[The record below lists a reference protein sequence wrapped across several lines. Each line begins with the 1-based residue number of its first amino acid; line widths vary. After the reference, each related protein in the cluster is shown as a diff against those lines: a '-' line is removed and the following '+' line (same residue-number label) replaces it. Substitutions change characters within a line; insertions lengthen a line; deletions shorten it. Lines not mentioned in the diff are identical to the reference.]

1 MMRFPDRTTVIGSVI
16 NSPYPLVCFLDVS
29 KEAAMKRADFGSERY
44 EMTDTQRR
52 VRENY
57 ARLRDPTWVTVAC
70 DRTIEEVETEVLNIV
85 VKELSKSDNGRIEKL
100 WLDSAEEE
108 H

>member
-1 MMRFPDRTTVIGSVI
+1 MPVAVSATSNIGLPKPD
-16 NSPYPLVCFLDVS
+16 LVCFLDVS
-29 KEAAMKRADFGSERY
+29 EEVAMKRADFVSERY
-44 EMTDTQRR
+44 ELTDMQRR

-57 ARLRDPTWVTVAC
+57 ARLRDPTWVTVSS
-70 DRTIEEVETEVLNIV
+70 DGTIEEVETEVFNIV
-85 VKELSKSDNGRIEKL
+85 IKELTKSDKGRIEKL